1 MRCSVFLCVAVCSRF
16 LKSVTQQFL
25 TRFLVW
31 TQYTV
36 FQCVVMCC
44 NVLSCVAVCCHFHMY
59 VTQRFCKSFSHVN
72 TTHCVADC
80 CSVLS
85 GVAACCSALSRP
97 QLRDQTIFFEHVH
110 IYVHLWVNTCPH
122 LWHQEQ
128 QYTLRKRKSVL
139 VWVWYLF
146 FRFHIWMTHQSWVAY
161 VWKRLNGHQTH
172 KKTGLSRAHRCRLCQ
187 NSWHA
192 FPHTATYCNT
202 LQHKASLLILLEHI
216 TLCCSVLQYLCCSM
230 LQYVAV
236 CCSHI
241 WGVMHHTWF
250 CSSRSLLMVSNFSTC
265 ISAYCNKLQQTATD
279 CNTLLYTSTQ
289 YNTLQHT
296 WSCSSLLL
304 PLVSNF
310 LKNISIS
317 GLACSHVRHTSNAT
331 WMQHLCVYVYV
342 YICMYIYIH
351 ISGLTQNKHL
361 ALDVFPCAP
370 HMLPCAPHTLPCAPH
385 IPRHLNFTT
394 FVFVYICLYIYVYLF
409 WLRHTCSHVRH
420 TSNTTW
426 FLQHL
431 CTYIYVCIYVY
442 VYICILILVNKF
454 F

>member
-1 MRCSVFLCVAVCSRF
+1 MHFRTLQHTATHCNTKHHFWSCSSISLCVAVCCSI
-16 LKSVTQQFL
+16 
-25 TRFLVW
+25 
-31 TQYTV
+31 
-36 FQCVVMCC
+36 
-44 NVLSCVAVCCHFHMY
+44 CVAV
-59 VTQRFCKSFSHVN
+59 
-72 TTHCVADC
+72 
-80 CSVLS
+80 
-85 GVAACCSALSRP
+85 
-97 QLRDQTIFFEHVH
+97 
-110 IYVHLWVNTCPH
+110 
-122 LWHQEQ
+122 
-128 QYTLRKRKSVL
+128 
-139 VWVWYLF
+139 
-146 FRFHIWMTHQSWVAY
+146 
-161 VWKRLNGHQTH
+161 
-172 KKTGLSRAHRCRLCQ
+172 
-187 NSWHA
+187 
-192 FPHTATYCNT
+192 
-202 LQHKASLLILLEHI
+202 
-216 TLCCSVLQYLCCSM
+216 CCSM

-236 CCSHI
+236 TSEVWCITPDFARADRCWWCQISRR
-241 WGVMHHTWF
+241 VFPHTAT
-250 CSSRSLLMVSNFSTC
+250 S
-265 ISAYCNKLQQTATD
+265 CNRLQQTATR
-279 CNTLLYTSTQ
+279 CYTHQ
-289 YNTLQHT
+289 HNTLQHT

-420 TSNTTW
+420 TSDTTW

-431 CTYIYVCIYVY
+431 CTYIYVCIHVY